1 MGDYMRNTSLNVRTP
16 ANELFGIRRGLL
28 QRWMNTTLVYFVAF
42 IAIIIALYPL
52 TMMMLD
58 SIKSTPD
65 ITATPPVWF
74 FTPTL
79 DHFHNVLQIPSF
91 PFSTFF
97 LNSVI
102 VATLSTLAVLLVGLP
117 AAYSMARNDTGGR
130 NFDFWILS
138 VRMLPPA
145 AILIPL
151 YVFFNNL
158 QLIDTLWVLIIIYM
172 TFNIPLCVW
181 VLRSFIRE
189 IPYEIEES
197 AQIDG
202 ASVWQILWRIILPL
216 IGPGLAAVAV
226 LSFIACWNEF
236 FFALVFT
243 QSSAVTLTK
252 GTAQFVGAY
261 ETLWGEIAAATTI
274 GMIPPLIL
282 GFAVQRYLVRGL
294 SLGAV
299 KG

>member
-1 MGDYMRNTSLNVRTP
+1 MQSTLSHPVASPRT
-16 ANELFGIRRGLL
+16 ATVARRWLG
-28 QRWMNTTLVYFVAF
+28 TTLVYLLLFVAVV
-42 IAIIIALYPL
+42 IAVFPVIV
-52 TMMMLD
+52 MMLD
-58 SIKSTPD
+58 SIKPTPV
-65 ITATPPVWF
+65 ITATPPVWI
-74 FTPTL
+74 FTPTWE
-79 DHFHNVLQIPSF
+79 HYSNVLQVPSY
-91 PFSTFF
+91 PFSTYFG
-97 LNSVI
+97 NSVI
-102 VATLSTLAVLLVGLP
+102 VASVSTLVVVIAGFL
-117 AAYSMARNDTGGR
+117 AAYSMARHDTGGR

-145 AILIPL
+145 AVLIPM
-151 YVFFNNL
+151 YVFFNNFR
-158 QLIDTLWVLIIIYM
+158 LIDTLPALIIIYM

-189 IPYEIEES
+189 LPYELEES

-202 ASVWQILWRIILPL
+202 ASLWQILWRIVLPL
-216 IGPGLAAVAV
+216 IAPGLAAVAV

-236 FFALVFT
+236 FFALIFT

-252 GTAQFVGAY
+252 GTAAFVGAY

-274 GMIPPLIL
+274 GMLPPLAL